1 MSAIQE
7 GELSRKLAITVS
19 DDAVRVT
26 CICLKKDALVSCSAS
41 ECPSVK

>member
-26 CICLKKDALVSCSAS
+26 CICLKKDALVCRA
-41 ECPSVK
+41 PLLNAQV